1 MLAPAWSS
9 RPLSLRTVRPSA
21 FLGPPGPCWELGS
34 QVAQSR
40 PTWMVSVPPQGL
52 GCGRRPGQSGLVQRL
67 GFAVADTF
75 LTGLRAPWQSSGRVR
90 MAEGT
95 LESLSP
101 SGPPVCTSPSSSDA
115 GAGLRQLGGGRGL
128 RVSRCSDRVSG
139 RVAGWQLL
147 RPGLDPS
154 CSPARLRAFFSV
166 HRPAALRP
174 PGAQQRQDSTA
185 REAGG
190 KTAPGGGAGGGAAP
204 GALAARAL
212 SSRRVLRTPALTPC
226 FSFPLSFS
234 ACRQRGLRSGAHE
247 LQTLPSRSP
256 QGSSV
261 ALTHL
266 LKFVKIS
273 SEICCHLSAANTC
286 LHLIPPAS
294 CLSVLRY
301 LVTWLPCSLSSL
313 KGSFH
318 RLSSMLLCWG
328 WERDSFSILYS

>member
-40 PTWMVSVPPQGL
+40 PMWMVSVPPQGL

-90 MAEGT
+90 MAAGT

-154 CSPARLRAFFSV
+154 CSPARLRAFFSA

-190 KTAPGGGAGGGAAP
+190 KAAPGGGAGGRGCARRPCCTGTVLAP
-204 GALAARAL
+204 RSQDPRPDPVFFL
-212 SSRRVLRTPALTPC
+212 SPFFFC
-226 FSFPLSFS
+226 
-234 ACRQRGLRSGAHE
+234 
-247 LQTLPSRSP
+247 LQTARSAEWSP
-256 QGSSV
+256 RAANAPVSQPPGVFCRTNS
-261 ALTHL
+261 
-266 LKFVKIS
+266 FVKI
-273 SEICCHLSAANTC
+273 C
-286 LHLIPPAS
+286 
-294 CLSVLRY
+294 
-301 LVTWLPCSLSSL
+301 
-313 KGSFH
+313 
-318 RLSSMLLCWG
+318 
-328 WERDSFSILYS
+328 

>member
-9 RPLSLRTVRPSA
+9 RPLSLRTMRPSA

-40 PTWMVSVPPQGL
+40 PMWMVSVPPQGL

-90 MAEGT
+90 MAAGT

-139 RVAGWQLL
+139 RGAGWQLL

-190 KTAPGGGAGGGAAP
+190 KTAPGGRGRGAGLRPAPLLHGHCPRAA
-204 GALAARAL
+204 
-212 SSRRVLRTPALTPC
+212 
-226 FSFPLSFS
+226 FS
-234 ACRQRGLRSGAHE
+234 G
-247 LQTLPSRSP
+247 
-256 QGSSV
+256 
-261 ALTHL
+261 
-266 LKFVKIS
+266 
-273 SEICCHLSAANTC
+273 
-286 LHLIPPAS
+286 PP
-294 CLSVLRY
+294 
-301 LVTWLPCSLSSL
+301 P
-313 KGSFH
+313 
-318 RLSSMLLCWG
+318 
-328 WERDSFSILYS
+328 